1 MHVKLKSKKVI
12 GGDLMQEWREIVGFS
27 GYSVSDAGTIQNDHT
42 GRIMRTYSNTR
53 GIEIVGLMHRGVQH
67 KRSVAVLVA
76 DAFIRTAR
84 SIRFD
89 TPINLDG
96 DRSNNRVT
104 NLAWRPLRFAQ
115 QYHRQF
121 QFGPQ
126 GFARPVQNM
135 QTEEVFET
143 TWDACIAKGLIE
155 KELVMSILN
164 RTYVFPLYQTFRLL
178 E

>member
-1 MHVKLKSKKVI
+1 
-12 GGDLMQEWREIVGFS
+12 MQEWREIVGFS
-27 GYSVSDAGTIQNDHT
+27 GYSVSDAGAIQNDST
-42 GRIMRTYSNTR
+42 GRLMRTYSNTR
-53 GIEIVGLMHRGVQH
+53 GIETVGLMHRGVQH

-76 DAFIRTAR
+76 DAFILTAR
-84 SIRFD
+84 SMRFD

-96 DRSNNRVT
+96 DRFNNRVT

-121 QFGPQ
+121 KFGPQ
-126 GFARPVQNM
+126 GFGRPVQNI

-143 TWDACIAKGLIE
+143 TWHASVTKGLIE
-155 KELVMSILN
+155 RELVMAILN